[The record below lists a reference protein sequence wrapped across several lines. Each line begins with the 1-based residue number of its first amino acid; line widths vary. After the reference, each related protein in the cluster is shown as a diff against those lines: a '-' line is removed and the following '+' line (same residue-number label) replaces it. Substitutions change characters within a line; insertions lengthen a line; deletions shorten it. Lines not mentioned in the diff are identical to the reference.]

1 MSFSYA
7 EFTTRN
13 LGFVTADEQE
23 TLRRARVFIPGT
35 GGMGGTA
42 VAVLARSGVENFIIS
57 DPDVFEVSNLNRQ
70 IFSSVDRL
78 GKSKAESAKESLLQI
93 NPQIKVEILSREW
106 TDKLDT
112 LLPKVDLVINGC
124 DDAVATVRLMRKAK
138 EHGKTVI
145 DAFASTLPSV
155 YVVRPT
161 DKRPEELFSYPSVGL
176 SESELTPEIAKG
188 CARREIEYVLAN
200 STTLKHVVMD
210 IAKEMISGK
219 RSRISQAPMVWMT
232 GLLMSYEA
240 MKVLLN
246 KPALVGPKGI
256 FLNPWTFKYERPAR
270 WPFGAI
276 KTWLIRRYLDS

>member
-13 LGFVTADEQE
+13 LGFVTAAEQE
-23 TLRRARVFIPGT
+23 TLKNSRVFVPGT

-70 IFSSVDRL
+70 IFSQVDRI
-78 GKSKAESAKESLLQI
+78 GKSKAEAAKESLLQI
-93 NPQIKVEILSREW
+93 NPHIKVEILGRDW
-106 TDKLDT
+106 TDQLDT
-112 LLPKVDLVINGC
+112 LLPRVDLVINGC

-138 EHGKTVI
+138 EHNKTVI

-161 DKRPEELFSYPSVGL
+161 DPRPEETFRYPSRGV
-176 SESELTPEIAKG
+176 SETDLTADIAKG
-188 CARREIEYVLAN
+188 CARCEMEYVLAN
-200 STTLKHVVMD
+200 SSTLKHVVLD
-210 IAKEMISGK
+210 IAKEMITGK

-232 GLLMSYEA
+232 GLLMCYEA

-246 KPALVGPKGI
+246 KPTLASHRGI
-256 FLNPWTFKYERPAR
+256 FLNPWRLRYERPQGKLLTL
-270 WPFGAI
+270 FKI
-276 KTWLIRRYLDS
+276 WLIRRFL